1 MPSPSYLDLDAAGGV
16 ARRIAYHKTIAGGE
30 GETPPGVVFLGGFK
44 SDMEGTKA
52 LRLEA
57 WAKESGRQ
65 FLRFDYRGH
74 GQSSDTFENGCIGDW
89 ADDAFEAISRLTTGP
104 QILVGSSMG
113 GWISLLVSRVLPTR
127 IAAFIGIAAAPDFTE
142 DGMWAEMSEAERRT
156 LMEAGRIER
165 PSEYSDEP
173 YVFTKKLIEDGRDH
187 LVLRAPVSFSG
198 PVRLLQGTADADV
211 STETALRLLNHI
223 DGPDVRLTLVQGAD
237 HRFSGE
243 AELALLIETV
253 EAVS

>member
-1 MPSPSYLDLDAAGGV
+1 MPSPSYLELDPVRGV
-16 ARRIAYHKTIAGGE
+16 ARSIAYHKTDAGGE
-30 GETPPGVVFLGGFK
+30 GETLPGVVFLGGFK
-44 SDMEGTKA
+44 SDMEGSKA
-52 LRLEA
+52 LHLEA
-57 WAKESGRQ
+57 WAQANGRQ

-74 GQSSDTFENGCIGDW
+74 GQSSDEFENGCIGDW
-89 ADDAFEAISRLTTGP
+89 ADDAVEAISRLTTGP
-104 QILVGSSMG
+104 QILIGSSMG
-113 GWISLLVSRVLPTR
+113 GWISLLVSRVIPAR

-142 DGMWAEMSEAERRT
+142 DGMWAEMSEAERKT
-156 LMEAGRIER
+156 LVEVGRIER

-187 LVLRAPVSFSG
+187 LVLRSPVSFQG

-211 STETALRLLNHI
+211 STETALRLLEHI
-223 DGPDVRLTLVQGAD
+223 EGPDVRLTLVQGAD

-243 AELALLIETV
+243 RELALLVETV